1 MRKKVLEIS
10 CYVAGAGA
18 FGVFLRWLQDQ
29 LAFNDKGL
37 PDPSAF
43 HVLLPLY
50 LVAAALLFWRFVKR
64 FEKANLVMPEEFCG
78 AFANEGK
85 LYALLRWTIGL
96 LMSAGGLLLLMTSE
110 LDKYAGMLRVIS
122 LTAIVAGLSFIVL
135 MSAANREKVSP
146 TLLCVCAFVPIFLY
160 ATWLIYDYRSNSIN
174 PVVWSYAMEV
184 VTVIMAMVAFFRV
197 AGYVFNA
204 PNWKRCFFD
213 VMLAAVFCLAALADD
228 RYMGMHVILFA
239 SAMMFLFENWVMIC
253 NLRPGEEKKEEE
265 KTEEEDGFER
275 L

>member
-1 MRKKVLEIS
+1 MQKKVLEIS

-29 LAFNDKGL
+29 LAFNDAGL

-43 HVLLPLY
+43 HVMLPLY
-50 LVAAALLFWRFVKR
+50 FLIAALVFRSFVKR
-64 FEKANLVMPEEFCG
+64 FDEANLVMPEDFRP

-85 LYALLRWTIGL
+85 LYAFLRWVIGL
-96 LMSAGGLLLLMTSE
+96 LMIAGGLLLLMTSE
-110 LDKYAGMLRVIS
+110 TDKYAGMLRVLS
-122 LTAIVAGLSFIVL
+122 LTAVVVGISFIAL
-135 MSAANREKVSP
+135 MTAANREKVSP
-146 TLLCVCAFVPIFLY
+146 TLLCLYAFMPIFLY
-160 ATWLIYDYRSNSIN
+160 AAWLIYDYRSNSIN

-197 AGYVFNA
+197 AGFVFNA
-204 PNWKRCFFD
+204 PSWRRCLFD
-213 VMLAAVFCLAALADD
+213 VMLAAVLCLASLADE
-228 RYMGMHVILFA
+228 RYMGMQVILFA
-239 SAMMFLFENWVMIC
+239 TALMFLYYNWVMIC

-265 KTEEEDGFER
+265 KTEAEDGFER